1 MEEQQVVQRPS
12 MIQRMERMRR
22 NRGRLEINT
31 SRDLTRIK
39 QQLVNL
45 KEAADLVIAE
55 IGQLPTAESVGLW
68 ENH

>member
-1 MEEQQVVQRPS
+1 MEEEQIVQRPS

-22 NRGRLEINT
+22 NRSILEINT
-31 SRDLTRIK
+31 SRDLTKIK

-55 IGQLPTAESVGLW
+55 IDELSKSEETTKE
-68 ENH
+68 

>member
-55 IGQLPTAESVGLW
+55 IDELSQAE
-68 ENH
+68 ETTNE

>member
-55 IGQLPTAESVGLW
+55 IDELSQAE
-68 ENH
+68 ETTNK

>member
-1 MEEQQVVQRPS
+1 MEEQQIVQRPS

-22 NRGRLEINT
+22 NRSILEINT
-31 SRDLTRIK
+31 SRDLTKIK

-55 IGQLPTAESVGLW
+55 IDELSKSEETTKE
-68 ENH
+68 

>member
-1 MEEQQVVQRPS
+1 MEEQQIVQRPS

-55 IGQLPTAESVGLW
+55 IDELSKPEETTKE
-68 ENH
+68 

>member
-12 MIQRMERMRR
+12 IIQRMERMRR

-55 IGQLPTAESVGLW
+55 IDELSQSEETTNE
-68 ENH
+68 

>member
-1 MEEQQVVQRPS
+1 MEEQQIVQRPS

-55 IGQLPTAESVGLW
+55 IDELSKSEETTKE
-68 ENH
+68 

>member
-1 MEEQQVVQRPS
+1 MEEQQVIQRPS

-55 IGQLPTAESVGLW
+55 IDELSKSEETTKE
-68 ENH
+68 

>member
-55 IGQLPTAESVGLW
+55 IDELSKSEETTKE
-68 ENH
+68 

>member
-12 MIQRMERMRR
+12 VIQRMERMRR

-55 IGQLPTAESVGLW
+55 IDELSQAEKTTN
-68 ENH
+68 E

>member
-1 MEEQQVVQRPS
+1 MEEQQIVQRPS

-22 NRGRLEINT
+22 NRGRLEFNT

-45 KEAADLVIAE
+45 KEAIDLTIAE
-55 IGQLPTAESVGLW
+55 IDELSKSEETTKE
-68 ENH
+68 

>member
-1 MEEQQVVQRPS
+1 MEEQQVVQRPN

-55 IGQLPTAESVGLW
+55 IDELSQAEKTTN
-68 ENH
+68 E

>member
-55 IGQLPTAESVGLW
+55 IDELSQAEKTTN
-68 ENH
+68 E

>member
-55 IGQLPTAESVGLW
+55 IDELSQSEETTNE
-68 ENH
+68 

>member
-1 MEEQQVVQRPS
+1 MEEQQIVQRPS

-55 IGQLPTAESVGLW
+55 IDELSQAEKTTN
-68 ENH
+68 E

>member
-12 MIQRMERMRR
+12 IIQRMERMRR

-55 IGQLPTAESVGLW
+55 IDELSQAKETTNE
-68 ENH
+68 

>member
-1 MEEQQVVQRPS
+1 MEEQQVIQRPS

-45 KEAADLVIAE
+45 KEAIDLTIAE
-55 IGQLPTAESVGLW
+55 IDELSKSEETTKE
-68 ENH
+68 

>member
-55 IGQLPTAESVGLW
+55 IDELSKSEETTNE
-68 ENH
+68 

>member
-1 MEEQQVVQRPS
+1 MEEQQIVQRPS

-55 IGQLPTAESVGLW
+55 IDELSKPEETTNE
-68 ENH
+68 

>member
-1 MEEQQVVQRPS
+1 MEEQQVIQRPS

-22 NRGRLEINT
+22 NRGRLEFNT

-55 IGQLPTAESVGLW
+55 IDELSKSEETTKE
-68 ENH
+68 

>member
-1 MEEQQVVQRPS
+1 
-12 MIQRMERMRR
+12 MERMRR

-55 IGQLPTAESVGLW
+55 IDELSKSEETTNE
-68 ENH
+68 

>member
-55 IGQLPTAESVGLW
+55 IDELSKAE
-68 ENH
+68 ETTNE

>member
-1 MEEQQVVQRPS
+1 MEEQQVVKRPS

-55 IGQLPTAESVGLW
+55 IDELSQAE
-68 ENH
+68 ETTNE

>member
-12 MIQRMERMRR
+12 IIQRMERMRR

-55 IGQLPTAESVGLW
+55 IDELSQAEKTTN
-68 ENH
+68 E